1 MNRLKKLTI
10 IMMTTTTIW
19 VAEWVAEC
27 RAWVEWVAE
36 CRAWAEWVAECRVW
50 VECRA

>member
-27 RAWVEWVAE
+27 RAWVAE
-36 CRAWAEWVAECRVW
+36 CQAWAEWVD
-50 VECRA
+50 CRA